1 MTRHHVAGPYAKAE
15 APILW
20 PPDVKS
26 WLFRKDPDAGKN
38 WRQEEKGST
47 EDEMA
52 GWHHRLNGHEFEQ
65 SSRRWWRTGKPGVLQ
80 SMGLWR
86 VGHNWVTEQQQSI
99 PTIVSSQHFHLLK
112 KLDESMTG
120 LILPALLFH
129 VHCFKMNL
137 LNQDPE
143 FFTFRRICID

>member
-1 MTRHHVAGPYAKAE
+1 MTHHHVAGPYAEAE

-26 WLFRKDPDAGKN
+26 WLFRKDPDAGKD
-38 WRQEEKGST
+38 WRQEEKGTT
-47 EDEMA
+47 EDETA
-52 GWHHRLNGHEFEQ
+52 GWHHQLNGHEFEQ

-99 PTIVSSQHFHLLK
+99 PAIVSSQHFHLLK
-112 KLDESMTG
+112 KLDESMIG

-129 VHCFKMNL
+129 VHHFQNEFVKSRLWIFHIQKM
-137 LNQDPE
+137 
-143 FFTFRRICID
+143 CID